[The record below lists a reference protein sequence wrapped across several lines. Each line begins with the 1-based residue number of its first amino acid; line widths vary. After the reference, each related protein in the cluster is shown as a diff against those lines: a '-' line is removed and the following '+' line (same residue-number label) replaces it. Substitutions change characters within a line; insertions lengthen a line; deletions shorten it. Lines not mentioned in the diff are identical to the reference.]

1 MDPLRIQLVHR
12 QENKSTLMEPRM
24 RNSQPWFF
32 DDALAVKEDVKIDR
46 ARPRSIIIVP
56 PESAFDLLQR
66 REKATWLNICF

>member
-1 MDPLRIQLVHR
+1 
-12 QENKSTLMEPRM
+12 M

-66 REKATWLNICF
+66 REKATWLNIRF